1 MSDSGSTTPV
11 TLHEEPVPDADHFRS
26 ERADWRA
33 SLGADDTLRQQGID
47 LQLAAD
53 DHHYTYSWEW
63 LGVPII
69 RLPDDIVVLQEL
81 IWAYRPQRIVETGVA
96 RGGSMLL
103 DSSLMTLSG
112 IEPAVLGIDISIFA
126 HTHEA
131 LAEHPMS
138 RGVTLLETS
147 SVSDEAVSA
156 ARDFL
161 GNAERALLV
170 LDSNHTHEHVLAE
183 LRVLAPLLPVG
194 SFILVAD
201 TIVEELPQ
209 GHYVNRPWDR
219 GNSPLTAANQFLG
232 ENPGFV
238 RDTEWSRRALLTEF
252 RDGILRRTS

>member
-1 MSDSGSTTPV
+1 MSDSGTTAPV

-26 ERADWRA
+26 QRADWRA
-33 SLGADDTLRQQGID
+33 SLGADDALRQQGID

-53 DHHYTYSWEW
+53 AHHYTYSWEW

-131 LAEHPMS
+131 LADHPMA
-138 RGVTLLETS
+138 RGVTLLEAS
-147 SVSDEAVSA
+147 SVSDVAVDA
-156 ARDFL
+156 TRDFL
-161 GNAERALLV
+161 GDCERAVLV
-170 LDSNHTHEHVLAE
+170 LDSNHTHEHVLDE
-183 LRVLAPLLPVG
+183 LRALSPLLPVG
-194 SFILVAD
+194 SFVLVAD

-209 GHYVNRPWDR
+209 GHYLNRPWDR
-219 GNSPLTAANQFLG
+219 GNSPLTAANQFLE

-238 RDTEWSRRALLTEF
+238 RDTGWSRRALLTEF
-252 RDGILRRTS
+252 RDGILRRIS